1 MVTVIQ
7 RVSDSRVEINGNIQ
21 GEIAQGLTI
30 LLGVKTGDTLED
42 ATFLAKKIA
51 NMRIFEDEEGKM
63 NLSIKDVG
71 GSALVISQFTLLADC
86 KKGNR
91 PSFIQAAEPQMAKR
105 LYEEFIVLM
114 RKENIV
120 VEEGI
125 FAADMKVH
133 IANDGPVTI
142 VLDSAE
148 FIKK

>member
-7 RVSDSRVEINGNIQ
+7 RVSASRVEINGNIQ

-91 PSFIQAAEPQMAKR
+91 PSFIQAAEPPMAKQ

>member
-21 GEIAQGLTI
+21 AEIAQGLTI

-42 ATFLAKKIA
+42 AVFLAKKIA

-125 FAADMKVH
+125 FATDMKVH

>member
-7 RVSDSRVEINGNIQ
+7 RVSASRVEINGNIQ
-21 GEIAQGLTI
+21 GEIAQGLMI

-42 ATFLAKKIA
+42 AAFLAKKIA

-91 PSFIQAAEPQMAKR
+91 PSFIQAAEPQIAKQ

-114 RKENIV
+114 RKESIV

>member
-1 MVTVIQ
+1 
-7 RVSDSRVEINGNIQ
+7 
-21 GEIAQGLTI
+21 
-30 LLGVKTGDTLED
+30 
-42 ATFLAKKIA
+42 
-51 NMRIFEDEEGKM
+51 M

-91 PSFIQAAEPQMAKR
+91 PSFIQAAEPQIAKQ

-114 RKENIV
+114 RKESIV